1 MVSDVII
8 IGGGIVGL
16 SCAYR
21 LAKDGLKVTL
31 LERGRCGQQASWAG
45 AGIIAPCSWHRSDD
59 LARIHM
65 EAVFGYHE
73 FAAELHECS
82 GIDPL
87 FRRCGEFHLIL
98 DDNRMKMAT
107 REVQAIGERTT
118 PEGRP
123 IAKTLTPEEARELEP
138 NLAGEMLGVQHG
150 RMSAQ
155 VRTPRLLEALRECCV
170 ALGVRIEEG
179 CEVRALLK
187 DGERVLGVQTQ
198 QGEATADVTADATV
212 LCAGAWSSQLD
223 PLLAEHMP
231 VHPVRG
237 QIVLLKMPDPPI
249 RHIISLEEE
258 HFYMVARDDGHVLV
272 GSTEEHDSAFN
283 NRNTAQAVAR
293 LSALAIKYVPIL
305 SGASVVRTW
314 AGLRPGT
321 PDRRPFLGFVPGLSN
336 FIAATGNFRTG
347 LATAPIVADIVA
359 DLLQKGMCQYNLAKA
374 APGREYPN

>member
-1 MVSDVII
+1 MVADVIVV
-8 IGGGIVGL
+8 GGGIVGL

-31 LERGRCGQQASWAG
+31 LECGRCGQEASWAG
-45 AGIIAPCSWHRSDD
+45 AGIISPCSWHRSDD

-65 EAVFGYHE
+65 DAVFGYHE
-73 FAAELHECS
+73 FAAELHERS

-87 FRRCGEFHLIL
+87 FRRCGEFRLIL

-107 REVQAIGERTT
+107 REVEAIGERTT

-123 IAKTLTPEEARELEP
+123 IAKTLTPAEATELEP

-150 RMSAQ
+150 RLSAQ
-155 VRTPRLLEALRECCV
+155 IRTPRLLEALRECCV

-179 CEVRALLK
+179 CEVRAFLK

-198 QGEATADVTADATV
+198 QGQAKAEATV

-237 QIVLLKMPDPPI
+237 QILLLKMADPPF
-249 RHIISLEEE
+249 RHIITLEEK

-272 GSTEEHDSAFN
+272 GSTEEHDSGFN
-283 NRNTAQAVAR
+283 KRNTAHAVAR
-293 LSALAIKYVPIL
+293 LSALAIEYVPIL

-336 FIAATGNFRTG
+336 FIAATGNFRSG

-359 DLLQKGMCQYNLAKA
+359 DLLRKGMCHYNLAKA
-374 APGREYPN
+374 APGRKYPN

>member
-1 MVSDVII
+1 
-8 IGGGIVGL
+8 
-16 SCAYR
+16 
-21 LAKDGLKVTL
+21 
-31 LERGRCGQQASWAG
+31 
-45 AGIIAPCSWHRSDD
+45 
-59 LARIHM
+59 
-65 EAVFGYHE
+65 
-73 FAAELHECS
+73 
-82 GIDPL
+82 
-87 FRRCGEFHLIL
+87 
-98 DDNRMKMAT
+98 
-107 REVQAIGERTT
+107 
-118 PEGRP
+118 
-123 IAKTLTPEEARELEP
+123 
-138 NLAGEMLGVQHG
+138 
-150 RMSAQ
+150 AQ

-170 ALGVRIEEG
+170 ALSVRIEEG

-198 QGEATADVTADATV
+198 QCEATADVTAGATV

-223 PLLAEHMP
+223 PLLAEQMP

-237 QIVLLKMPDPPI
+237 QILLLKMPDPPI

>member
-1 MVSDVII
+1 MVADVIV

-31 LERGRCGQQASWAG
+31 LERGRCGRQASWAG
-45 AGIIAPCSWHRSDD
+45 AGIIAPCSWHRHDD

-65 EAVFGYHE
+65 AAVFGYRA
-73 FAAELHECS
+73 FAAELHERS

-87 FRRCGEFHLIL
+87 FLRCGEFRLIL

-107 REVQAIGERTT
+107 REVQAIGARMT
-118 PEGRP
+118 PEGRA

-138 NLAGEMLGVQHG
+138 NLAGAMQGVQHG

-155 VRTPRLLEALRECCV
+155 IRTPRLLEALRECCR
-170 ALGVRIEEG
+170 ACGVRIEEG

-187 DGERVLGVQTQ
+187 DGECVLGVQTP
-198 QGEATADVTADATV
+198 QGRATAGATV

-237 QIVLLKMPDPPI
+237 QILLLKMAEPPFQQ
-249 RHIISLEEE
+249 IISLEEE

-272 GSTEEHDSAFN
+272 GSTEEHDSGFSR
-283 NRNTAQAVAR
+283 RNTAQAVAR
-293 LSALAIKYVPIL
+293 LSALAIEYVPIL
-305 SGASVVRTW
+305 SEARVVRTW
-314 AGLRPGT
+314 PACAPVRPTAG
-321 PDRRPFLGFVPGLSN
+321 PFSDSFPV
-336 FIAATGNFRTG
+336 
-347 LATAPIVADIVA
+347 
-359 DLLQKGMCQYNLAKA
+359 
-374 APGREYPN
+374 

>member
-1 MVSDVII
+1 M
-8 IGGGIVGL
+8 
-16 SCAYR
+16 
-21 LAKDGLKVTL
+21 
-31 LERGRCGQQASWAG
+31 
-45 AGIIAPCSWHRSDD
+45 
-59 LARIHM
+59 
-65 EAVFGYHE
+65 
-73 FAAELHECS
+73 
-82 GIDPL
+82 
-87 FRRCGEFHLIL
+87 
-98 DDNRMKMAT
+98 
-107 REVQAIGERTT
+107 
-118 PEGRP
+118 
-123 IAKTLTPEEARELEP
+123 
-138 NLAGEMLGVQHG
+138 
-150 RMSAQ
+150 
-155 VRTPRLLEALRECCV
+155 

-198 QGEATADVTADATV
+198 QGEASADVTADATV

-237 QIVLLKMPDPPI
+237 QILLLKMPDPPI

-272 GSTEEHDSAFN
+272 GSTEEHDSGFN

-359 DLLQKGMCQYNLAKA
+359 DLLQRGMCHYNLAKA
-374 APGREYPN
+374 APGRKYPN